1 MADVEV
7 IPLFVVKKKEYKQR
21 EFIEKEIVEN
31 KKLPR
36 IYISNIPYGTLEKDI
51 KLLIEKVSP
60 VREIYLPGLTPTG
73 LYRDFAIVTLE
84 YNDNEGKLPNYDNA
98 VLAALKCV
106 KALNN
111 CIWKSVKIKVEMAK
125 EYYVDT
131 RKREL
136 EEYEELNSII
146 EGYTDNEGIDDYLND
161 EKPLFNRNVLRFR
174 KSRYTEPIIISC
186 RPNLIKDMNEITKNI
201 TKNKKN
207 KLDCGYKI
215 KFHDDS
221 DDERNY
227 NEYIQ
232 EQKELFKSSEF
243 IIDKFGIEKQ
253 KNDKSLGSKLNENEK
268 SGDKGIQIVTKT
280 GGGLRKGFGTL
291 IGSGSSTVKVPA
303 NIIALRPGREDDEC
317 CVENHSF
324 RKPIEN
330 MNSEFGD
337 GEEEEDPHPYDSDEE
352 GGQSNE
358 LCVQPEDLEAQA
370 LSNERKRAL
379 ALITNMFGG
388 DDTHNISN
396 KEEDDNNLL
405 AVPVIQSR
413 KGWDS
418 VLIKR
423 FDPTK
428 NDSIEKFEISTEDRI
443 KNAMNNNTTIKKND
457 NNNISNNSSIIA
469 ANNSQVDSNG
479 YANLS
484 ELKDI
489 FYKEGGVWWGDDGT
503 LNEAVSRGGAGQDK
517 LFLEAEKLGFD
528 IRTTTQKSEESNV
541 MKFGFFDEE
550 PNNFDS
556 ANDKI
561 TDEPKTIEQKWKQ
574 VIHNDKIEWLP
585 DNGEVEVEKEKK
597 QTFLSLFDIVRNA
610 KKFSRG
616 KPIAIIVSDW
626 KESRIKLAVDYKR
639 KRKESRKKSGIQAPI
654 IISSGIKGYNNL
666 SSDGIDSKIINNI
679 SSSNNKAYMKS
690 GKSYRGGSKNKSK
703 K

>member
-1 MADVEV
+1 MEDVEV

-21 EFIEKEIVEN
+21 EFKEKEKVEN

-36 IYISNIPYGTLEKDI
+36 LYISNIPYGTLEKDI

-60 VREIYLPGLTPTG
+60 VREIYIPGSTPTG

-84 YNDNEGKLPNYDNA
+84 FDDNEGEIPSYDGA
-98 VLAALKCV
+98 ILAALKCV

-111 CIWKSVKIKVEMAK
+111 CIWKSVKIKVEIAK
-125 EYYVDT
+125 EHYIDT
-131 RKREL
+131 RKREI
-136 EEYEELNSII
+136 EENEELNMDII
-146 EGYTDNEGIDDYLND
+146 DNYTDNEAIDDYSSD
-161 EKPLFNRNVLRFR
+161 DKPLFNRNVLRFR
-174 KSRYTEPIIISC
+174 KSRYSEPIIISC
-186 RPNLIKDMNEITKNI
+186 RPNLIKDMNEITKKI
-201 TKNKKN
+201 TKNKKT

-215 KFHDDS
+215 KFLDDS

-227 NEYIQ
+227 NEYVQ
-232 EQKELFKSSEF
+232 EQNELFKASEF
-243 IIDKFGIEKQ
+243 VIDKFGIEKQ
-253 KNDKSLGSKLNENEK
+253 RNEKTLESKSIENEK
-268 SGDKGIQIVTKT
+268 SVDKVVEVITKT

-291 IGSGSSTVKVPA
+291 IGSGSTVKVPA
-303 NIIALRPGREDDEC
+303 NIVALRSVLEDDEC

-324 RKPIEN
+324 SNKPVEN

-358 LCVQPEDLEAQA
+358 LCVQSEDIVPQA
-370 LSNERKRAL
+370 LVNERKRAL

-388 DDTHNISN
+388 DDKNNVSN
-396 KEEDDNNLL
+396 KEDDDDSLL

-428 NDSIEKFEISTEDRI
+428 DDSVDKFEVSAEDRI
-443 KNAMNNNTTIKKND
+443 KNAMNNTISMEKKENS
-457 NNNISNNSSIIA
+457 NISNNSSIIVED
-469 ANNSQVDSNG
+469 SQGDAKG
-479 YANLS
+479 YADLN

-528 IRTTTQKSEESNV
+528 IRSTTQKSEESSV

-550 PNNFDS
+550 SNNFDS
-556 ANDKI
+556 NSDKV
-561 TDEPKTIEQKWKQ
+561 TAEPKTTEQKWKQ

-597 QTFLSLFDIVRNA
+597 QMHHSLLDIVRNA
-610 KKFSRG
+610 KKFSRD
-616 KPIAIIVSDW
+616 KPISTIVSDW

-639 KRKESRKKSGIQAPI
+639 KRKESRKKIGIQAPLLI
-654 IISSGIKGYNNL
+654 GGGIKGNNP
-666 SSDGIDSKIINNI
+666 SNDAIGSQMINSI
-679 SSSNNKAYMKS
+679 TSSNKKAGMKG